1 MPQTIWAYPEM
12 EFGYHHDKHQTWSE
26 DREYEFGTEYRR
38 ADLPATDAQAL
49 ANPKVQA
56 LVEAAKAMAR
66 TSPYWPDDMKP
77 HAELKAA
84 LVALEVKG

>member
-1 MPQTIWAYPEM
+1 
-12 EFGYHHDKHQTWSE
+12 
-26 DREYEFGTEYRR
+26 
-38 ADLPATDAQAL
+38 
-49 ANPKVQA
+49 
-56 LVEAAKAMAR
+56 VEAAKAMAR